1 MSLDN
6 VVTLTAE
13 AVMEIHDEVLTESGG
28 LPGMS
33 PDKSLEAA
41 LYRIENHAFYG
52 GVTGIF
58 DIAALYGIAIAQGH
72 VFNDANKRTAFLSM
86 ITFLDQNGFDLIA
99 PPSEVVDVMVDV
111 AEDRMAMAELS
122 RWLKVH
128 SRAHS

>member
-1 MSLDN
+1 
-6 VVTLTAE
+6 
-13 AVMEIHDEVLTESGG
+13 
-28 LPGMS
+28 MS

-86 ITFLDQNGFDLIA
+86 ITFLDQNGFDLIV

>member
-86 ITFLDQNGFDLIA
+86 ITFLDQNGFDLIV

-111 AEDRMAMAELS
+111 AEDRMTMAELS

>member
-1 MSLDN
+1 M
-6 VVTLTAE
+6 
-13 AVMEIHDEVLTESGG
+13 
-28 LPGMS
+28 
-33 PDKSLEAA
+33 
-41 LYRIENHAFYG
+41 
-52 GVTGIF
+52 TGIF
-58 DIAALYGIAIAQGH
+58 DVAALYGIAIAQGH

-86 ITFLDQNGFDLIA
+86 ITFLDKNGFDLIV